1 MTNTFY
7 LYYVINPHKTTRI
20 EQLLFSPLNNEG
32 DREGKGFSESHRA
45 GSFIL
50 QLHSSCS
57 SLICESMKIIVYQAG
72 NRERKSLKEPEK
84 KEEERRDREGFNW
97 IGMEESVL
105 KSGPGWPVGGK
116 GRIR

>member
-1 MTNTFY
+1 M
-7 LYYVINPHKTTRI
+7 
-20 EQLLFSPLNNEG
+20 G
-32 DREGKGFSESHRA
+32 DALGMVSVVQTLTPTSFTGNQGCSESHRA